1 MKKITALLA
10 LVLTV
15 SASQAQETQ
24 KQQTGK
30 QHQRHGKAFKKHHG
44 DFGAKL
50 NLTES
55 QKTSMKANREDF
67 RKKLEALKS
76 QPGITL
82 KDYNEGKARLEKERK
97 LKMDALLT
105 AEQKQQMADMR
116 KAKME
121 KRKEMEN
128 KRMDRMS
135 KELSLSSDQ
144 VAKLK
149 TQKEATHQKM
159 KALHE
164 NDKLSREQKQDQAK
178 LIREEAKKQREAIL
192 TAEQLQ
198 KMKDRKAEHGRRNQ
212 EAKKK

>member
-1 MKKITALLA
+1 MKKITVLLA
-10 LVLTV
+10 LVFAIT
-15 SASQAQETQ
+15 ATQAQETQ
-24 KQQTGK
+24 KQPIEK
-30 QHQRHGKAFKKHHG
+30 QHARHGKAFKKHHG
-44 DFGAKL
+44 DVHAKL

-55 QKTSMKANREDF
+55 QKTAMKANREEF
-67 RKKLEALKS
+67 RKKMDALKN

-97 LKMDALLT
+97 EKMNALLT

-121 KRKEMEN
+121 KRKAMEN
-128 KRMDRMS
+128 QRMEKMS
-135 KELSLSSDQ
+135 KELSLTSDQ

-212 EAKKK
+212 QAKKK